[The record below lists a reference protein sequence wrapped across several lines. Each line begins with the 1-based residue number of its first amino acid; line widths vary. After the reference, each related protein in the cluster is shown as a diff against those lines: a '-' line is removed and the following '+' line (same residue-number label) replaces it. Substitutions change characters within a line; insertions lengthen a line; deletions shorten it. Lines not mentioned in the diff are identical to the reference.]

1 MDLEELIARAEI
13 TDVLHRYCRA
23 VDRRDPELLRSVYHS
38 DATDDHGVYAG
49 PVDGLVAF
57 MLGDGLEMIHH
68 AISNIVIERDGDVA
82 RVECYLDAVHR
93 RVDDTGSW
101 DEMLKARYL
110 DRFERRGGE
119 WRVAARTVIYDWIEE
134 RTRPELKQDDTALF
148 GARQPV
154 GTAAPH
160 DAVYALLRAVRGDG

>member
-1 MDLEELIARAEI
+1 MDLEELIARQEI

-23 VDRRDPELLRSVYHS
+23 VDRRDPDLLRSAYHP
-38 DATDDHGVYAG
+38 DATDDHGVYSG
-49 PVDGLVAF
+49 PVDGLVEF

-93 RVDDTGSW
+93 RVDATGSW

-110 DRFERRGGE
+110 DRFERRDGE
-119 WRVAARTVIYDWIEE
+119 WRIASRRVAMEWMSEEMEESSLGPGGYKLSNFAPTRYDDSDPSYE
-134 RTRPELKQDDTALF
+134 RNW
-148 GARQPV
+148 G
-154 GTAAPH
+154 
-160 DAVYALLRAVRGDG
+160 